1 METRIKD
8 DFVAEAIP
16 KSMPVVPAI
25 DVTVFPNTI
34 MPLLVLDERII
45 QGINYAI
52 NSNNLILLLS
62 AKTEGKES
70 DEIKEIDTD
79 TLYSVGTVASIMRMI
94 KVPEG
99 GIKILIQGVSR
110 ASVSS
115 IETQDGILIAHIQEM
130 SFIQDENGD
139 EAKALIKNI
148 KEISEQLSLS
158 SQSFSPDFHAILS
171 KMQNPEKIAEFI
183 LSHMEL
189 DAATG
194 QALLEKTS
202 LTELLEGIYQEL
214 NKEIAVSKVQ
224 ERIRNKTREAI
235 NKNQN
240 EYYLREQMRTIK
252 KELGEDS
259 SEEIEQMRIN
269 LAKKEIPEANKKELE
284 RQLSRLES
292 MPPESMEAAVTR
304 NHIETVLSL
313 PWGNYSQDN
322 IDINHAKIILDED
335 HFGLDDVK
343 DRILD
348 FISIKNLKK
357 DGASPI
363 LCFSGA
369 PGVGKTSLAASI
381 ARSLGRTFQRISLG
395 GVKDESEIRGHRKT
409 YVGALPGRF
418 IQAIKKSGSMNPVI
432 LIDEIDKIGA
442 DFKGDPSAALLEI
455 LDPQQ
460 NHDFYDNYLGMPFD
474 LSKVMFIATAND
486 LSKISGPLRDRMEI
500 IELSGYTLEEKS
512 EIARRHII
520 KKTLLETGLE
530 EHSIVFSKGV
540 VDSLIKNY
548 TRESGVR
555 NLTQVIKRLC
565 SKVARHFVEKQKIVI
580 ITEQNLEKYLG
591 PYIFINDIL
600 STEDLV
606 GITNGLGWTA
616 HGGEVLKIE
625 AMLMKGSGKLTLT
638 GQLGDVMKE
647 SAQAALSYARAHAEE
662 FDISHSLFQE
672 YDLHIHVPA
681 GGIPKDGPSAG
692 ITMLSSILS
701 AYTNRPINARY
712 AMTGELNLRGDIM
725 PIGGVKE
732 KILAAKRNNLT
743 AVFLPEQNQN
753 EFEKVKDLVKGIEV
767 IWVKHANQV
776 LDKVL
781 MPKKKVT

>member
-1 METRIKD
+1 MKG
-8 DFVAEAIP
+8 DFVTESIP
-16 KSMPVVPAI
+16 KAIPVVPAI
-25 DVTVFPNTI
+25 DVTVFPNMI

-45 QGINYAI
+45 QGINHAI
-52 NSNNLILLLS
+52 NSQNLILLLS
-62 AKTEGKES
+62 AKTEGKEG

-99 GIKILIQGVSR
+99 GIKILIQGVCR

-115 IETQDGILIAHIQEM
+115 IETQDGILIAHIDEM
-130 SFIQDENGD
+130 AFKQNDDNDE

-189 DAATG
+189 DAATA

-202 LTELLEGIYQEL
+202 ISELLEGIYQEL
-214 NKEIAVSKVQ
+214 NKEIAMAKVQ

-240 EYYLREQMRTIK
+240 EYYLREQLRTIK

-259 SEEIEQMRIN
+259 TEEIEEMRAQ
-269 LAKKEIPEANKKELE
+269 LAKKAIPEASKREIEK
-284 RQLSRLES
+284 QLNRLDS

-304 NHIETVLSL
+304 NHLEMLLSL
-313 PWGNYSQDN
+313 PWGVFTQDN
-322 IDINHAKIILDED
+322 LDIDHAQNVLNED
-335 HFGLDDVK
+335 HYGLEDVK

-348 FISIKNLKK
+348 FISIKRLKQ
-357 DGASPI
+357 DGITPI

-381 ARSLGRTFQRISLG
+381 ARSLGRKFQRISLG
-395 GVKDESEIRGHRKT
+395 GVKDESEIRGHRRT
-409 YVGALPGRF
+409 YVGAMPGRF

-486 LSKISGPLRDRMEI
+486 LSQISAPLRDRMEI
-500 IELSGYTLEEKS
+500 IELSGYTLEEKV
-512 EIARRHII
+512 EIAHRHII
-520 KKTLLETGLE
+520 KRILLESGLE
-530 EHSIVFSKGV
+530 EHSISLSKGV
-540 VDSLIKNY
+540 VEALIQNY

-555 NLTQVIKRLC
+555 NLAQVVKRLC
-565 SKVARHFVEKQKIVI
+565 SKIARYLVEKQKIVA
-580 ITEQNLEKYLG
+580 ITEENLEKYLG
-591 PYIFINDIL
+591 PSIFLSEDI
-600 STEDLV
+600 SKEDLV
-606 GITNGLGWTA
+606 GITNGLGWTIY
-616 HGGEVLKIE
+616 GGEVLKIE
-625 AMLMKGSGKLTLT
+625 AMLMKGSGKLILT

-647 SAQAALSYARAHAEE
+647 SAQAAHSYARAHADE
-662 FDISHSLFQE
+662 FDINHNLFHE
-672 YDLHIHVPA
+672 YDLHIHLPA
-681 GGIPKDGPSAG
+681 GAIPKDGPSAG

-701 AYTNRPINARY
+701 AYTNRPINAQY

-732 KILAAKRNNLT
+732 KILAAKRNNLA

-753 EFEKVKDLVKGIEV
+753 EFHKVKDLAKGIEV

-781 MPKKKVT
+781 MPKKK